1 MQFHIKRNGTLF
13 IGFFLGRSRRS
24 RQPFKRGTPIIFTT
38 YLFKVAVEKIF
49 RNLQWWCLN
58 GLEMKNRRISPRRN
72 CFLMKI
78 VVAYTTRWAEISKM
92 HSSSVVGKWEMGF
105 LQTPP
110 SKVGAAAYISANEN
124 GNERTRILRLKIRLG
139 LSWKRCVLCRLAAV
153 SKTQFGFKAREFR
166 VMVYYYT
173 TLLLTIFMRR

>member
-1 MQFHIKRNGTLF
+1 
-13 IGFFLGRSRRS
+13 
-24 RQPFKRGTPIIFTT
+24 
-38 YLFKVAVEKIF
+38 
-49 RNLQWWCLN
+49 
-58 GLEMKNRRISPRRN
+58 
-72 CFLMKI
+72 
-78 VVAYTTRWAEISKM
+78 M
-92 HSSSVVGKWEMGF
+92 HSSSGVGKWEMGF

-110 SKVGAAAYISANEN
+110 SKVGAAAAYISANEN

-173 TLLLTIFMRR
+173 TLLLTIFMRLR

>member
-1 MQFHIKRNGTLF
+1 MLWLILQDGPRLVKCIA
-13 IGFFLGRSRRS
+13 
-24 RQPFKRGTPIIFTT
+24 
-38 YLFKVAVEKIF
+38 AVE
-49 RNLQWWCLN
+49 L
-58 GLEMKNRRISPRRN
+58 GS
-72 CFLMKI
+72 
-78 VVAYTTRWAEISKM
+78 
-92 HSSSVVGKWEMGF
+92 GKWVSSKHH
-105 LQTPP
+105 QP
-110 SKVGAAAYISANEN
+110 SKAGAASAYISANEN